1 MSYANYRILDKDN
14 SPITAVFTRSLEEV
28 EGAVEKTLKNRPARY
43 QGYLAWVEGGKRI
56 KADGQDEI
64 ISLAERDMT
73 FDAMELRRLES
84 QLQDV
89 VSKSKKILDK
99 YPDVGREFVAAQ
111 VFHQIYEAHK
121 DFDSVISDLEMS
133 AVHLGVE
140 CLV

>member
-1 MSYANYRILDKDN
+1 MAYVTYRILDKSN
-14 SPITAVFTRSLEEV
+14 SPITSVCSRKLEDV
-28 EGAVEKTLKNRPARY
+28 EAAVEKTLKRPGRY
-43 QGYLAWVEGGKRI
+43 SVYEVWVQGGRRI
-56 KADGQDEI
+56 KVEGQDEI
-64 ISLAERDMT
+64 ISLNEREMA

-111 VFHQIYEAHK
+111 VFHKIYEAHK

>member
-1 MSYANYRILDKDN
+1 MAYVTYRILDKSN
-14 SPITAVFTRSLEEV
+14 SPITSVCSRKLEDV
-28 EGAVEKTLKNRPARY
+28 EAAVEKTLKRPGRY
-43 QGYLAWVEGGKRI
+43 SIFEVWVKGGRRI
-56 KADGQDEI
+56 KVEGQDEI
-64 ISLAERDMT
+64 ISLVEREMA
-73 FDAMELRRLES
+73 FDAMELRKLES
-84 QLQDV
+84 QLQDI